1 MSVMGIPKG
10 AGSSNVADAV
20 CDICG
25 TTKRAACDY
34 ERRATG
40 KWEPNE
46 AQVIE
51 KAVKAGWTFVKHS
64 LRCPACSAREREKA
78 AAAKEASMKRQ
89 EESVV
94 TELRQPTRDQKR
106 EIILL
111 LTACY
116 DVEAGRYRGADTDKT
131 VAETVGGGCMPGW
144 VAQQR
149 EDLFGQNGGNE
160 QIEDTAAEIEAW
172 KADIAKRLTEIN
184 AAQQDILGKI
194 REASAALQQAD
205 KLERQIGAIKAAV
218 GPKVARL

>member
-10 AGSSNVADAV
+10 AGSSSVADAV

-25 TTKRAACDY
+25 TTKRAVCDY

-64 LRCPACSAREREKA
+64 LRCPECSERDRAKSRETKER
-78 AAAKEASMKRQ
+78 AKMKPDT
-89 EESVV
+89 VV

-106 EIILL
+106 EIVQL

-131 VAETVGGGCMPGW
+131 IADAVGGGCMPGW

-149 EDLFGQNGGNE
+149 EDLFGPNGGNE

-184 AAQQDILGKI
+184 AAQQDILAKI
-194 REASAALQQAD
+194 GEASAILQQAD
-205 KLERQIGAIKAAV
+205 RFERQIGAIKSAV
-218 GPKVARL
+218 GPKAARL

>member
-1 MSVMGIPKG
+1 
-10 AGSSNVADAV
+10 
-20 CDICG
+20 
-25 TTKRAACDY
+25 
-34 ERRATG
+34 
-40 KWEPNE
+40 
-46 AQVIE
+46 
-51 KAVKAGWTFVKHS
+51 
-64 LRCPACSAREREKA
+64 
-78 AAAKEASMKRQ
+78 MKRT
-89 EESVV
+89 EEEVV